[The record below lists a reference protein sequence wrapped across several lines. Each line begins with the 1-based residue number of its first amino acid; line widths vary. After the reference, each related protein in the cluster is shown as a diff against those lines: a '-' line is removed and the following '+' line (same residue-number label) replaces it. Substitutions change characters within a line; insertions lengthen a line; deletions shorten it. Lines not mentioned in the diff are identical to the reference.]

1 MSVLVLEL
9 NLACS
14 TLCSLED
21 WEQVCTNKAPWG
33 TWESLFEAMG
43 QNHFFFH
50 SQQNLI
56 YRCIQFLDKHYLFQL
71 G

>member
-14 TLCSLED
+14 TLFSLED

-33 TWESLFEAMG
+33 TLESLFEAMG
-43 QNHFFFH
+43 QNLFFF
-50 SQQNLI
+50 
-56 YRCIQFLDKHYLFQL
+56 
-71 G
+71 